1 MEAAR
6 AVAYDFRNAR
16 LVVET
21 GADVRGWD
29 EFAAALDDDFN
40 TPAALALMHEWRS
53 AGRLDLLTRAMLLF
67 GFPLPLHPEA
77 PQAVLDL
84 ADARSAARAAR
95 DFEEADRL
103 RAEIEALGWEMQD
116 MPDDGFRLVKKL

>member
-1 MEAAR
+1 M
-6 AVAYDFRNAR
+6 
-16 LVVET
+16 
-21 GADVRGWD
+21 
-29 EFAAALDDDFN
+29 
-40 TPAALALMHEWRS
+40 
-53 AGRLDLLTRAMLLF
+53 
-67 GFPLPLHPEA
+67 
-77 PQAVLDL
+77 DL